1 MSTRG
6 LLNRLAKLEQ
16 LPIHRSRLVKH
27 RDDWEVSGRVPNAPG
42 PVREICRQ
50 EAILMRA
57 KASLP
62 GDGELFLEYADQLDE
77 VAADPA
83 KWAGREF
90 AFPLERVEYI

>member
-6 LLNRLAKLEQ
+6 LVNRLARLEQ

-27 RDDWEVSGRVPNAPG
+27 RDEWEATGIVPNAPG

-50 EAILMRA
+50 EAFLMRA

-62 GDGELFLEYADQLDE
+62 GDGEHFLEYADQLDE
-77 VAADPA
+77 IAADPA
-83 KWAGREF
+83 TWAGREF
-90 AFPLERVEYI
+90 AFQAPRAGHR